1 METKVTNFVG
11 IDISKLSFDA
21 AIISD
26 GQTDNITHRTFNKH
40 TEFSAFLEWLESFN
54 VRLDN
59 TTVICMEFTGLYNAS
74 VLKDLLDQQAQVWM
88 IMPMDMKRS
97 AGLQRGKSDKID
109 AQRIALYALRHQDKM
124 RLYEPLNETTEQ
136 LKQLLAQR
144 DRLVDSVT
152 RLKVPVEELRQEGLI
167 ALANQLEQSLKS
179 ALNGLEK
186 SIAKT
191 NTAIKETIAANVSV
205 ARQVE
210 QLTSIPGIGPIT
222 ALSLIVY
229 TDGFKRLL
237 NAKKLACYC
246 GVVPFEHSSGTSVRG
261 KHRVSYMANK
271 KLKTLLHMAA
281 LAAIKSDNQLQNY
294 YQRKVNEGKNKMSV
308 INAVRNKL
316 VHRAVA
322 VIREQRLFI
331 KHAA

>member
-21 AIISD
+21 AIISG
-26 GQTDNITHRTFNKH
+26 GQTGNITHRTFNKH
-40 TEFSAFLEWLESFN
+40 TDFNAFLQWLECFN
-54 VRLDN
+54 VHLAR
-59 TTVICMEFTGLYNAS
+59 TTVVCMEFTGLYNAS
-74 VLKDLLDQQAQVWM
+74 VLKDLLNEQAQVWM
-88 IMPMDMKRS
+88 IMPVDMKRS
-97 AGLQRGKSDKID
+97 GGLQRGKSDKID

-124 RLYEPLNETTEQ
+124 KLYEPLNETTEA

-144 DRLVDSVT
+144 DRLVDSLT
-152 RLKVPVEELRQEGLI
+152 RLKVPIEELRQEGLTES
-167 ALANQLEQSLKS
+167 AKQLEHALKP
-179 ALNGLEK
+179 ALKGVEK
-186 SIAKT
+186 SIANT
-191 NTAIKETIAANVSV
+191 NAAIKETIAANASV
-205 ARQVE
+205 VLQVE

-281 LAAIKSDNQLQNY
+281 LAAIKSDRQLQNY
-294 YQRKVNEGKNKMSV
+294 YLRKVNEGKNKMSV

-322 VIREQRLFI
+322 VIREKRLFI

>member
-21 AIISD
+21 AIISA
-26 GQTDNITHRTFNKH
+26 GQTENIPHKTFNKH
-40 TEFSAFLEWLESFN
+40 TEFRAFLEWLEGFN
-54 VRLDN
+54 VRVDS

-74 VLKDLLDQQAQVWM
+74 VLKDLLNEQGQVWM

-97 AGLQRGKSDKID
+97 GGLQRGKSDKID

-124 RLYEPLNETTEQ
+124 RLYEPLNQTTDQ

-144 DRLVDSVT
+144 DRLVDSLT
-152 RLKVPVEELRQEGLI
+152 RLKVPIEELRQEGLTES
-167 ALANQLEQSLKS
+167 AKQLEQTLKP
-179 ALNGLEK
+179 ALRGVEK
-186 SIAKT
+186 SIANT
-191 NTAIKETIAANVSV
+191 NRAIKETIAANTSV
-205 ARQVE
+205 TRQVE

-261 KHRVSYMANK
+261 KHRLSYMANK

-281 LAAIKSDNQLQNY
+281 LAAIKSDGEIQNY
-294 YQRKVNEGKNKMSV
+294 YQRKVNEGKSKMSV

-322 VIREQRLFI
+322 VIREERLFI
-331 KHAA
+331 KRAA